1 MTGAP
6 FTTRPEL
13 VGDFGMVAASHW
25 LAAQSGMAMLE
36 RGGNAFDAAAAAGFV
51 LEVVEPH
58 QNGLGGEAPMVLY
71 SVDEGSVQVVDGQG
85 PAPAAATPEH
95 FSALGLDLVP
105 GVGLLAAC
113 VPGAFGS
120 WMLVLERF
128 GTKSLREVLEPALS
142 YAESGFPVLASLAAT
157 LTAVETDMRAQWPTS
172 ASIWLGA
179 GGGVPPAG
187 GRLRNPQLASTLRR
201 LLAEGEA
208 CGPDRAAQI
217 EGARAAYYEGFV
229 AEAIDGWCT
238 TAGSGGLL
246 RGADLAGWRASLEE
260 PARLGFGEFEVC
272 KTGPWGQGPVF
283 LQQLSLLA
291 GFDLASMGAGSPDLV
306 HVVTECAKL
315 AFADREAFY
324 GDPRMVEVPLA
335 DLLSPAYAAERR
347 QLVGEEASVELRPG
361 RPAGRAGR
369 LPERVRQWGAPAG
382 GDVRGAAGGAAGD
395 VEGRDP
401 RLGPPPG
408 SLREMRGDT
417 CHLDVADR
425 FGNLVS
431 ATPSGGW
438 LQSSPAVA
446 GLGFCLGTRGQ
457 MFWLEEGLPASLVPG
472 KRPRTTLSPGL
483 ALRDGRPY
491 LAFGTPGGDQQDQ
504 WTLLAFLEHAVFGR
518 DLQASIDA
526 PSWHSNHAPSSFFP
540 REAYPNQLVAER
552 RLGEACLADLRRR
565 GHDVVEAGP
574 WLLGR
579 KTAVS
584 RSADGFVRA
593 AADPR
598 AMQAY
603 AVGR

>member
-1 MTGAP
+1 
-6 FTTRPEL
+6 
-13 VGDFGMVAASHW
+13 
-25 LAAQSGMAMLE
+25 
-36 RGGNAFDAAAAAGFV
+36 
-51 LEVVEPH
+51 
-58 QNGLGGEAPMVLY
+58 
-71 SVDEGSVQVVDGQG
+71 
-85 PAPAAATPEH
+85 
-95 FSALGLDLVP
+95 
-105 GVGLLAAC
+105 
-113 VPGAFGS
+113 
-120 WMLVLERF
+120 MLVLDRF

-142 YAESGFPVLASLAAT
+142 YAETGFPVLGSLEAT
-157 LTAVETDMRAQWPTS
+157 LTAVETDIRADWPTS
-172 ASIWLGA
+172 ASIWLS
-179 GGGVPPAG
+179 GGGVPRAG
-187 GRLRNPQLASTLRR
+187 GRLTNPQLASTFRR

-208 CGPDRAAQI
+208 CGPDRAVQI

-229 AEAIDGWCT
+229 AEAIGRWC
-238 TAGSGGLL
+238 AGAGGLL
-246 RGADLAGWRASLEE
+246 TGDDLARWRASLEE
-260 PARLGFGEFEVC
+260 PVRFGFGEFEVC
-272 KTGPWGQGPVF
+272 KTGPWGQGPVL
-283 LQQLSLLA
+283 LQQLSLLS

-324 GDPRMVEVPLA
+324 GDPRRVDVPLA
-335 DLLSPAYAAERR
+335 ELLSPSYAAERR
-347 QLVGEEASVELRPG
+347 ALVGEEASRQLRPG
-361 RPAGRAGR
+361 SPGGRVGR
-369 LPERVRQWGAPAG
+369 LPSRVRHWGEG
-382 GDVRGAAGGAAGD
+382 AGD
-395 VEGRDP
+395 VDGRDP

-408 SLREMRGDT
+408 SSREMRGDT

-446 GLGFCLGTRGQ
+446 GLGFCLGTRAQ
-457 MFWLEEGLPASLVPG
+457 MFWLEEGLPASLAPG

-504 WTLLAFLEHAVFGR
+504 WTLLAFLHHAVFGR

-552 RLGEACLADLRRR
+552 RLGEECLADLRRR

-579 KTAVS
+579 TTAVS

-598 AMQAY
+598 GMQAY